1 VFQMIFYKNLLDEK
15 VNQVS
20 L

>member
-1 VFQMIFYKNLLDEK
+1 MIFYNNLLDEK